1 MTDPTSLANGCSRG
15 PIQSAFSTA
24 SLGVNSSQRTAKHYP
39 CIKMIQAPVGGS
51 VESGFEPVQ
60 EAFAANFER
69 YGEVG
74 AACCV
79 HLHGRRVV
87 DLWGGATAPGGS
99 EPYTADTLQMV
110 WSSTKGV
117 VAIAAHMLAQEG
129 KLDFDLPAA
138 EYWPDFAAEDKGGIP
153 VRWLFCHKSGV
164 AAIDRPLGLD
174 DVLAWTPVVDALA
187 AQRPLWKPGTA
198 HGYHTWTYGWL
209 AGEVIR
215 RVAGVSVGR
224 FVAERIARPLKA
236 DFWIGLPEDQNA
248 RVAPILP
255 APPPSPETPP
265 DPLAARIAD
274 PQSLTYRAFANPAVP
289 PSAFNQYPF
298 RSAEVPAG
306 NGIGTARALSRIYAA
321 CIGQVDGVRLLEAET
336 LREAT
341 VTQARGLDLVQGY
354 ETHYGTGFQ
363 LPFPFR
369 PMAGEG
375 SFGHYGMGGSV
386 AFAHPDLGVSFA
398 YVMNQMRPSGG
409 VDPRPNA
416 LVQSLLKSIK

>member
-1 MTDPTSLANGCSRG
+1 MR
-15 PIQSAFSTA
+15 
-24 SLGVNSSQRTAKHYP
+24 
-39 CIKMIQAPVGGS
+39 MIQAKVGGS
-51 VESGFEPVQ
+51 VEAGFEPVQ

-79 HLHGRRVV
+79 HLHGKRVV
-87 DLWGGATAPGGS
+87 DLWGGITAPGGI

-110 WSSTKGV
+110 WSTTKGV

-129 KLDFDLPAA
+129 KLDFDAPVA
-138 EYWPDFAAEDKGGIP
+138 EYWPEFAAEGKQDIP
-153 VRWLFCHKSGV
+153 VRWLFSHRAGL
-164 AAIDRPLGLD
+164 AAIDRMLGLD
-174 DVLAWTPVVDALA
+174 DVLAWTPVVEALA
-187 AQRPLWKPGTA
+187 AQKPLWEPGTA

-224 FVAERIARPLKA
+224 FVAERLTKPVQAE
-236 DFWIGLPEDQNA
+236 FWIGLPEAQNK
-248 RVAPILP
+248 RVAPIM
-255 APPPSPETPP
+255 PPPPPPPGTPP
-265 DPLAARIAD
+265 DALAARIAD
-274 PQSLTYRAFANPAVP
+274 PASLAHRSFASPLIPPA
-289 PSAFNQYPF
+289 AYNEYPF
-298 RSAEVPAG
+298 RASEVPAG

-321 CIGQVDGVRLLEAET
+321 AIGPLDGIRLLDPQT
-336 LREAT
+336 LKAAT
-341 VTQARGLDLVQGY
+341 RTQSRGEDLVMGY
-354 ETHYGTGFQ
+354 ETHFGTGFQ

-386 AFAHPDLGVSFA
+386 AFAHPERGFSFA
-398 YVMNQMRPSGG
+398 YTMNQMLPSAG

-416 LVQSLLKSIK
+416 LVQALLSCIK